1 MRAHS
6 SNPAIEVTGVA
17 KRYGETTALEG
28 IDFQVEAG
36 KVLGLLGPNG
46 AGKSTVLKVLAT
58 LLRPDSGS
66 AEVCGYDVVS
76 NAFQVR
82 QLIGLTGQHASVDA
96 DLSGLQNL
104 KLMGRLLGL
113 TRLQAKQRAGELL
126 EEAGLNDA
134 ARRPVKTYSG
144 GMRRRLDLA
153 ASLVNRPSVVFLDE
167 PTAGLDPAG
176 RGDTWARVRSLSAQ
190 GSTVLLTTQYLE
202 EADHLADDIVVI
214 DAGQV
219 IARGTPESLKRR
231 MGTQALELSVADPTR
246 LQDAAETVHAVT
258 GVSPVQ
264 EIHAGRLHATVADG
278 GTMPEIVERLGAH
291 NVEIKELSLRL
302 PSLDDVFLA
311 LTGKTR
317 SAAPD
322 TIAGE
327 SLISSP
333 PGGTS

>member
-1 MRAHS
+1 
-6 SNPAIEVTGVA
+6 
-17 KRYGETTALEG
+17 
-28 IDFQVEAG
+28 
-36 KVLGLLGPNG
+36 
-46 AGKSTVLKVLAT
+46 
-58 LLRPDSGS
+58 
-66 AEVCGYDVVS
+66 
-76 NAFQVR
+76 
-82 QLIGLTGQHASVDA
+82 
-96 DLSGLQNL
+96 
-104 KLMGRLLGL
+104 
-113 TRLQAKQRAGELL
+113 
-126 EEAGLNDA
+126 
-134 ARRPVKTYSG
+134 
-144 GMRRRLDLA
+144 
-153 ASLVNRPSVVFLDE
+153 
-167 PTAGLDPAG
+167 
-176 RGDTWARVRSLSAQ
+176 
-190 GSTVLLTTQYLE
+190 
-202 EADHLADDIVVI
+202 
-214 DAGQV
+214 
-219 IARGTPESLKRR
+219 